1 MVYSQS
7 KDIMLYEAFPVSPSN
22 FNFSG
27 KTLKGHIL
35 NDGVYYYILEIKSP
49 LNMEVYLDLDFP
61 DLGLFN
67 PTNKVVT
74 KTGYLH
80 VLR

>member
-1 MVYSQS
+1 
-7 KDIMLYEAFPVSPSN
+7 
-22 FNFSG
+22 
-27 KTLKGHIL
+27 
-35 NDGVYYYILEIKSP
+35 
-49 LNMEVYLDLDFP
+49 MEVYLDLDFP

-67 PTNKVVT
+67 PTNKVLT